1 MYSLIVLIVDG
12 NVTLA
17 KETLNANAYV
27 PKVVTLLGIETSV
40 RPEPKKAPLAIVT
53 NVCGKAIVAN
63 IGAPPSSAYLEKA
76 PSPIVT
82 TDGTATEAKLEQSAK
97 A

>member
-40 RPEPKKAPLAIVT
+40 RPEPKKAPLAMFV
-53 NVCGKAIVAN
+53 VK
-63 IGAPPSSAYLEKA
+63 
-76 PSPIVT
+76 
-82 TDGTATEAKLEQSAK
+82 Q
-97 A
+97 